1 MADLPE
7 VHLQYAIATGHLPI
21 RESETQLPAYQ
32 DYLTRYPHAEVFV
45 DNLGNVTK
53 ARPNI
58 PQYPKIS
65 MVLGQAVQGVLLG
78 KLQPQQALDQASQQV
93 DAILAAPAP

>member
-1 MADLPE
+1 MAHVPE
-7 VHLQYAIATGHLPI
+7 VHLQFAIDTGDLPI
-21 RESETQLPAYQ
+21 RESETKLPAYK
-32 DYLTRYPHAEVFV
+32 DYLAKYPYAKVFV
-45 DNLGNVTK
+45 DNLSNVTK

-65 MVLGQAVQGVLLG
+65 MVLGQAIQGVLLG

-93 DAILAAPAP
+93 DTILAAPAP

>member
-1 MADLPE
+1 M
-7 VHLQYAIATGHLPI
+7 
-21 RESETQLPAYQ
+21 
-32 DYLTRYPHAEVFV
+32 
-45 DNLGNVTK
+45 DNLNNVTK

-65 MVLGQAVQGVLLG
+65 IALGQAVQGVLLG

-93 DAILAAPAP
+93 DAILSAPM